1 MYINN
6 LECQGME
13 VVKVSCIQ
21 DHLASIGQLVA
32 EEAHRPAVVGAG
44 TCSLPAGLID
54 DSMIECQ
61 FIHVQLLNYH

>member
-1 MYINN
+1 MSRYGVGTSF
-6 LECQGME
+6 LSAFDRG
-13 VVKVSCIQ
+13 
-21 DHLASIGQLVA
+21 HLASIGQLVA